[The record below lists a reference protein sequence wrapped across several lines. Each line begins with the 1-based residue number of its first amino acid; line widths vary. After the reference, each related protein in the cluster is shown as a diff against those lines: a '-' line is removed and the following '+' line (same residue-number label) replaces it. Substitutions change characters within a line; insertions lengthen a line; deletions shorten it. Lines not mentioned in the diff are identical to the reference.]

1 MNRIENVGLEVF
13 ENVPSNDCDLTGRF
27 TPANV
32 FKKLTE
38 LAGINAIQLGFG
50 FDDMLAHDLYWVLSR
65 MKVKFL
71 RRPNAGELLQWRT
84 WPKTIQQ
91 KLFYVRDFKILDEN
105 QQTVMLASSAWL
117 VIHATKRRLLPPNRL
132 PGLDLPSLE
141 HLVALD
147 ESLEKLQIDDT
158 SEAFTMTARYS
169 YIDML
174 GHMNNARYVEAITN
188 AVPFDLMTKRELD
201 WIQVNYDKEVRP
213 QERLSIRVAELS
225 EDLYGVEG
233 FNLDSEQQAF
243 TAQLKFLPE

>member
-13 ENVPSNDCDLTGRF
+13 EQVPSNDCDLTGRF

-32 FKKLTE
+32 FKKMTE

-50 FDDMLAHDLYWVLSR
+50 FEEMLAHGLYWVLSR
-65 MKVKFL
+65 LKVKFL
-71 RRPNAGELLQWRT
+71 RRPNAGERLQWRT

-91 KLFYVRDFKILDEN
+91 KLFYVRDFEVLDEN
-105 QQTVMLASSAWL
+105 QKVIMLASSAWL
-117 VIHATKRRLLPPNRL
+117 VIHATRRSLMPPNRL

-147 ESLEKLQIDDT
+147 ENLEKLLVTDAN
-158 SEAFTMTARYS
+158 EAFVMTARYS

-174 GHMNNARYVEAITN
+174 GHMNNARYVDAITD
-188 AVPFDLMTKRELD
+188 AVPFDLMSKRELD

-213 QERLSIRVAELS
+213 GERLSIRVAELS
-225 EDLYGVEG
+225 ENLFGVEG

-243 TAQLKFLPE
+243 TARLKFLPE